1 VKAGNGSVKWVV
13 FWWRA
18 GQSHGGKFFRLVVVW
33 SIDADDTGKRDNGA
47 SGEPKVLTG
56 GRF

>member
-1 VKAGNGSVKWVV
+1 MESWA
-13 FWWRA
+13 
-18 GQSHGGKFFRLVVVW
+18 SHGGKFFRLVVVW
-33 SIDADDTGKRDNGA
+33 SIGAVDTGKSDNGA